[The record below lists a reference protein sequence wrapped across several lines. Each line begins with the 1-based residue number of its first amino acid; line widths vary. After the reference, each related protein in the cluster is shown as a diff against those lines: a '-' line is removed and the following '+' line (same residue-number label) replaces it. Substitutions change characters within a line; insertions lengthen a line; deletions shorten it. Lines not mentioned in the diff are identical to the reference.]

1 MDPPGGRIL
10 PAYCRGAG
18 GGMRM
23 YAGKMRARGS
33 EGERDRERREE
44 REIER
49 EKRERERERAHP
61 AYPRILS
68 AYFPHM
74 SHKLPAYPRILP
86 AHMGRG
92 SGAGPMY

>member
-10 PAYCRGAG
+10 PAYSRGAG
-18 GGMRM
+18 GSMRK

-49 EKRERERERAHP
+49 EKRESTSRI
-61 AYPRILS
+61 PRMFS

-74 SHKLPAYPRILP
+74 SHKLPAYPRVLP